1 MNVNIGI
8 KRMIMVAL
16 SLLFMVHLMAC
27 VWFLVAKFEDFD
39 DNCWVTYAGIYDD
52 EDIYQYLASV
62 YWTLM
67 TLTTVGYGD
76 IHAVSMAE
84 KITSIVWMMIGVGF
98 YSFTIGNLA
107 SIFNSIDV
115 KAANLQ
121 QKLDILSKLSKRTKL
136 PEDVQNRIIRFLEN
150 NHNEHLTLFD

>member
-1 MNVNIGI
+1 
-8 KRMIMVAL
+8 
-16 SLLFMVHLMAC
+16 
-27 VWFLVAKFEDFD
+27 
-39 DNCWVTYAGIYDD
+39 
-52 EDIYQYLASV
+52 
-62 YWTLM
+62 M

-84 KITSIVWMMIGVGF
+84 KLTSIIWMMIGVGF

-121 QKLDILSKLSKRTKL
+121 
-136 PEDVQNRIIRFLEN
+136 
-150 NHNEHLTLFD
+150 